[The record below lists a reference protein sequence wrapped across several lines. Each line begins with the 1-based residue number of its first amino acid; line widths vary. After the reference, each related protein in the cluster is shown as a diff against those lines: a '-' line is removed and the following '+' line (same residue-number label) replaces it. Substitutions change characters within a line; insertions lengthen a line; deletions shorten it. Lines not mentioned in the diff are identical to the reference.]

1 MLATEALDVYYGP
14 SQVLRGVSVR
24 VAEAERVCVLG
35 RNGVG
40 KTTLLRSIIGL
51 APPRR
56 GTISLLGDDISA
68 LPPYAI
74 ARRGVG
80 YVPQEKSLFP
90 DLTVED
96 NLFLAVRDRRRFR
109 EGLTSVGAFFPN
121 LQDYLGRKAG
131 TLSGGQQQYVAIAR
145 AVITRPRLLLLDEP
159 TAGIQPSL
167 VYELASVIDT
177 VATETRCSVLLVEQN
192 RNLAFRLAERVY
204 ILDSGEV
211 VAEGRASEL
220 EEAGEVR
227 RYLAF

>member
-1 MLATEALDVYYGP
+1 MLTAEALDVYYGP
-14 SQVLRGVSVR
+14 SQVLRGVSLA
-24 VAEAERVCVLG
+24 VAEGERVCVLG

-51 APPRR
+51 TPPRA
-56 GTISLLGDDISA
+56 GSVSWGGDRIDG

-80 YVPQEKSLFP
+80 YVPQEKGLFP

-96 NLFLAVRDRRRFR
+96 NLFLAVRDRVRFR
-109 EGLTSVGAFFPN
+109 KGLAAVRSFFPN
-121 LQDYLGRKAG
+121 LDHYLGRKAG
-131 TLSGGQQQYVAIAR
+131 TLSGGQQQYAAIAR
-145 AVITRPRLLLLDEP
+145 AVVTGPRLLLLDEP

-167 VYELASVIDT
+167 VHELGSVIDA
-177 VATETRCSVLLVEQN
+177 VATETGCSVLLVEQN

-204 ILDSGEV
+204 ILDRGEV
-211 VAEGRASEL
+211 VAEGLASEL
-220 EEAGEVR
+220 EAAGEVR

>member
-1 MLATEALDVYYGP
+1 MLATEGLDVYYGP

-24 VAEAERVCVLG
+24 VAEGERVCVLG

-51 APPRR
+51 TPPRT
-56 GTISLLGDDISA
+56 GSVSWLGDDITA

-109 EGLTSVGAFFPN
+109 DGLASVRAFFPN
-121 LQDYLGRKAG
+121 LDDYLGRKAG
-131 TLSGGQQQYVAIAR
+131 TLSGGQQQYAAIAR
-145 AVITRPRLLLLDEP
+145 AVITQPRLLLLDEP

-167 VYELASVIDT
+167 VHELGT
-177 VATETRCSVLLVEQN
+177 VVDAVAAETRCSVLLVEQN

-204 ILDSGEV
+204 ILDRGEV
-211 VAEGRASEL
+211 VAEGLASEL
-220 EEAGEVR
+220 EAAGEVR

>member
-1 MLATEALDVYYGP
+1 MLTTEGLDVYYGP
-14 SQVLRGVSVR
+14 SQVLRGVSVT
-24 VAEAERVCVLG
+24 VGEGERVCVLG

-51 APPRR
+51 TPPRAGSVSWR
-56 GTISLLGDDISA
+56 GNEITR

-74 ARRGVG
+74 ARRGVA
-80 YVPQEKSLFP
+80 YVPQEKGLFP

-96 NLFLAVRDRRRFR
+96 NLFLAVRDRARFR
-109 EGLTSVGAFFPN
+109 KGLAAVRSFFPN
-121 LQDYLGRKAG
+121 LDDYLGRKAG
-131 TLSGGQQQYVAIAR
+131 TLSGGQQQYTAIAR

-167 VYELASVIDT
+167 VHELGSVIDA

-192 RNLAFRLAERVY
+192 RNLAFRLAQRVY
-204 ILDSGEV
+204 ILDRGQV
-211 VAEGRASEL
+211 VAEGLASEL
-220 EEAGEVR
+220 ETAGEVR

>member
-1 MLATEALDVYYGP
+1 VLTAEGLDVYYGP
-14 SQVLRGVSVR
+14 SQVLRGVSLT
-24 VAEAERVCVLG
+24 VAEGERVCVLG

-51 APPRR
+51 TPPRAGSVSWR
-56 GTISLLGDDISA
+56 GDQISG

-80 YVPQEKSLFP
+80 YVPQEKGLFP

-96 NLFLAVRDRRRFR
+96 NLFLAVRDRVRFR
-109 EGLTSVGAFFPN
+109 KGLATVRSFFPN
-121 LQDYLGRKAG
+121 LDDYLGRKAG
-131 TLSGGQQQYVAIAR
+131 TLSGGQQQYAAIAR
-145 AVITRPRLLLLDEP
+145 AVITGPRLLLLDEP

-167 VYELASVIDT
+167 VHELGSVIDA
-177 VATETRCSVLLVEQN
+177 VAAETGCSVLLVEQN

-204 ILDSGEV
+204 ILDRGEV
-211 VAEGRASEL
+211 VAEGLASEL
-220 EEAGEVR
+220 EAAGEVR

>member
-1 MLATEALDVYYGP
+1 MLTTDALDVYYGP

-24 VAEAERVCVLG
+24 VAAGERVCVLG

-51 APPRR
+51 TPPRS
-56 GTISLLGDDISA
+56 GSVSWSGDDITA

-90 DLTVED
+90 HLNVRD
-96 NLFLAVRDRRRFR
+96 NLFLAVRDRRKFR
-109 EGLTSVGAFFPN
+109 QGLDDIRQFFPN
-121 LQDYLGRKAG
+121 LDEYLDRKAG
-131 TLSGGQQQYVAIAR
+131 TLSGGQQQYAAIAR

-167 VYELASVIDT
+167 VHDLGAVIDT
-177 VATETRCSVLLVEQN
+177 VATETDCSVLLVEQN

-204 ILDSGEV
+204 ILDRGQV

-220 EEAGEVR
+220 EGAGEVR

>member
-1 MLATEALDVYYGP
+1 MLATEALDVYYG
-14 SQVLRGVSVR
+14 STQVLRGVSVR
-24 VAEAERVCVLG
+24 VGEGERVCVLG

-51 APPRR
+51 TPPRAGCVSWR
-56 GTISLLGDDISA
+56 GDDITA

-109 EGLTSVGAFFPN
+109 EGLASIQDFFPN
-121 LQDYLGRKAG
+121 LGEYLGRRAG
-131 TLSGGQQQYVAIAR
+131 TLSGGQQQYAAIAR

-167 VYELASVIDT
+167 VHDLGTVIDT
-177 VATETRCSVLLVEQN
+177 VATETHCSVLLVEQN

-204 ILDSGEV
+204 ILDRGEV